1 MSTVLANTIA
11 DPKHHA
17 GVTVDDDG
25 LDWSSD
31 QPPIESSTRRTSWTG
46 PLSVIGAVIAVLAV
60 GGAVAWK
67 FGSSKLPSTTKDP
80 SDTATAM
87 AAKAPGTSRSFSAS
101 APALSLPTSPA
112 AEPVPVPVP
121 QRVIVPAADTGEA
134 RPIEVRADG
143 TVPRSSGCS
152 GQREVN
158 PDDGPVL
165 IAMANAGRGAATAPG
180 GAANRSPGGMTRATG
195 GVPSGNPEIADLQR
209 TLQTTQASLGT
220 MVQRL
225 TGQLQGAQ
233 GAAGMGGEGGMAG
246 GAMPTTGMVP
256 GMPGMPGMAGMAG
269 MPGPQ
274 GGQGAPTTPGLAPQ
288 PQQRGDGGAGLFG
301 GSLQASTTSPV
312 MARHLGNRSMMLPKG
327 TTFTCALKTKV
338 VSAVSGMVGCQV
350 LRNVYSDDGRTV
362 LIERGSH
369 LDGEYRITQVRPGVT
384 RIPTIWTRV
393 RTPNGVVVDVD
404 SPAVGPLGESGLGG
418 HVDNR
423 WIERLGAA
431 LLVGFL
437 DDVLKILINKSSD
450 SEGGDTI
457 VLGSSAQQGSR
468 VPEKIL
474 ESTVNIPPLITQ
486 NQGGLVGIY
495 IARDVDFSPVYAL
508 RAIDVPGALGTS
520 PSPTLTR

>member
-1 MSTVLANTIA
+1 MSSVLENTIA

-17 GVTVDDDG
+17 GVAVDDNG

-31 QPPIESSTRRTSWTG
+31 KPPVESTTRRMSWTG
-46 PLSVIGAVIAVLAV
+46 PLSVVAAVIAVVAI
-60 GGAVAWK
+60 GGAIAWK
-67 FGSSKLPSTTKDP
+67 FGASKLPSNVKDP
-80 SDTATAM
+80 ADTATAM
-87 AAKAPGTSRSFSAS
+87 AARAPGTSRSFSAS
-101 APALSLPTSPA
+101 APALVLPTPA
-112 AEPVPVPVP
+112 PTESVAVP
-121 QRVIVPAADTGEA
+121 QKIIVPAADTGEA

-143 TVPRSSGCS
+143 SVPRWSGRS

-165 IAMANAGRGAATAPG
+165 ITMANAGSRGAATSPG
-180 GAANRSPGGMTRATG
+180 GAMTRTSSQG
-195 GVPSGNPEIADLQR
+195 MPQSGNPDMADLQR
-209 TLQTTQASLGT
+209 TLQTTQNSLGS

-225 TGQLQGAQ
+225 TGQLQAGQ
-233 GAAGMGGEGGMAG
+233 AAGMDADGGTGGG
-246 GAMPTTGMVP
+246 GLPGAGMVP
-256 GMPGMPGMAGMAG
+256 GMPGMQGTQGTPGMVAT
-269 MPGPQ
+269 P
-274 GGQGAPTTPGLAPQ
+274 PGLAPQ

-301 GSLQASTTSPV
+301 GSLQSSATSPV
-312 MARHLGNRSMMLPKG
+312 MARHLGNRSMVLPKG

-393 RTPNGVVVDVD
+393 RTPNGVVVDID
-404 SPAVGPLGESGLGG
+404 SPAVGPLGESGLPG

-423 WIERLGAA
+423 WVERLGAA

-450 SEGGDTI
+450 SDGGDTI
-457 VLGSSAQQGSR
+457 VLGSSAQQGKG

-474 ESTVNIPPLITQ
+474 ESTINIPPLITQ
-486 NQGGLVGIY
+486 NQGGLVGVY

-508 RAIDVPGALGTS
+508 RAVDVPT
-520 PSPTLTR
+520 TR